1 MKHSLSNK
9 FLAIFLSVMLVMSCI
24 PVTVANAAEDSTSV
38 ADPKTLSQWESWF
51 PADSDRYAGGIFLDK
66 SVYTA
71 TEAKTD
77 SYFEDIRSSLSF
89 GNDSFGNENFMVA
102 LSAVGSNSEVLG
114 YSHTPTDTILV
125 LDASTSMGT
134 GDASSSSVD
143 DMVNGANEAI
153 KRLLA
158 LNNYNRVGVVIYNGS
173 ASVLLPLDRYTAGNT
188 NGDILRFERS
198 RTGSSWNSSYEN
210 RIYIASGV
218 TDGNG
223 HAVATDYNAQ
233 AQGTYTQGG
242 IYAAAQ
248 EFLGADTVIED
259 GKIQGGTN
267 RIPIMVLMTDGEPSY
282 RTQTGNNNTINRY
295 SAATNA
301 NADRENFRED
311 EITAFSTMLTAAW
324 AEGEISA
331 HYNEDTRFYT
341 LGYAL
346 SANHQYAQN
355 VLDPMNPNNALA
367 TRFTRFATQY
377 LAAEQNETAVI
388 RNESNHISF
397 RVTRASSP
405 ERVTTLDYVDRY
417 WRASQASQLSSAF
430 DAIVDEIVIQ
440 SRYYSTLVS
449 NNNYAQDGFVSFT
462 DEIGTYMEVKDIKGL
477 YIGEGKL
484 VSGGMFAEFA
494 TTGKVTEF
502 DSTNYSEQ
510 ELAGFENE
518 ILNAASERFGISLS
532 EAARLINSAKANG
545 FISYTSPDE
554 FSNYISWYADENN
567 GYLAPYT
574 NASVQAPDGAKYIVR
589 SYFYMGDVVQ
599 NHVETSMLYALVR
612 VREDIQ
618 TGRQIV
624 DMDVPAALLPMVTY
638 TITVDGDVLT
648 DENVTGITCEQKK
661 PISLLFEV
669 GLDSEINPINIS
681 EKVKED
687 FRKDENGIYTFY
699 TNRWRDA
706 EGNGFTL
713 PDDADPHIFNHG
725 IMNTTVT
732 QFVPSLENERFYF
745 TENVQ
750 LLDSS
755 YNVYTG
761 SKPSESNSYF
771 VEYKWIEGNKDSAT
785 VKCAYNPV
793 SPEILK
799 NEDNIIQLEGR
810 NGWFIRKGTPQFY
823 FGEEVH
829 GEQAHSHK
837 VANPTETLGF
847 SDYPQVVMHE
857 SEEHSGYHMLN
868 YHGNNGL
875 VKASPAQGIKL
886 SKAVSQAVAGA
897 SDEFDFE
904 ISLSGAAPAASYPVY
919 IEYADGISATQIA
932 SVDGGKISITLGD
945 GDVAYIYSLP
955 VGTEYSVEE
964 AYSAYYV
971 PSYEN
976 ADGTVNLHTLSS
988 VEVTNSPKGYGSLL
1002 VEKDV
1007 THPFSTVSAEL
1018 AEKAFEIEVEFIGDK
1033 NDLAL
1038 ITASDSDLAPD
1049 KGDGAYTYSLSLK
1062 DGHDVLFTN
1071 IPEGVKYTVTENNIP
1086 DGFTLTTNADS
1097 LEGTIS
1103 AEYRAEARLINDYEP
1118 APVSPK
1124 ITVSGEKTL
1133 NGREWNDEIDK
1144 YQVALQ
1150 QVVFGGQ
1157 GAVAVGEPIIAD
1169 IIKTDAEDY
1178 EIDMSS
1184 IVYDEVGTYSYVVYE
1199 VVPDE
1204 AKRVDSV
1211 SYDSSFAI
1219 YSVTVADKGT
1229 GTLVIDRVTVHQ
1241 QTASVSGN
1249 AQNGWSITKDFK
1261 NEYQTSTVRIPAFK
1275 QVVAEDNSEEI
1286 IKNHSG
1292 GIMLALYDS
1301 VDAETPV
1308 YSTLTDENG
1317 EASFVIGV
1325 KQSDY
1330 ESGRY
1335 YYLREVIPLTDSQVV
1350 GMTYDTEYR
1359 YVISIEWADILS
1371 EAPEVRYYNYDESAS
1386 LGVGEEITDIEANP
1400 LVITNTF
1407 DDGTVSSPAIE
1418 FSGKKTLNG
1427 GALRSGDEFVFELYE
1442 TDATFDTEGLSPL
1455 KTVEVNAQTPDGAY
1469 SFDEITFDSVGT
1481 KYLVVSEKA
1490 GTAGGIGYDD
1500 TKYHITVDVTKTTD
1514 SSNKTIL
1521 EAELTHIHK
1530 VGNGDVEADM
1540 LNFNNT
1546 YTVNDTEEVTVSGTK
1561 VLNGRKLL
1569 EGEFE
1574 FVIEAETAGAPL
1586 PSVTRVKNSADG
1598 KFSFPTIRFD
1608 IANEAS
1614 YNETYTY
1621 TIKEIIPDA
1630 VDKKGIT
1637 YNSDG
1642 KTEYIL
1648 SVNLK
1653 DDGNGGITKTV
1664 TLDGRPVS
1672 DINAVFENSYSATD
1686 TSLSLS
1692 GTKSFNKPDGEFW
1705 FDLYEADENFA
1716 IISDAPVK
1724 SAKAEVTNGTG
1735 TYEIIL
1741 NYTSGDSGYHYYVLK
1756 EAVPAETK
1764 GIYYDAAEYHI
1775 AVSVVDNGQ
1784 GDTEAY
1790 VNSIVKAN
1798 TTETATV
1805 TSLNFT
1811 NKYVAA
1817 PAEAVIKG
1825 LKTLKDKQLEK
1836 DMFEF
1841 TLSNDEGEIATVTND
1856 ENGEF
1861 YFPAQIFEEVGTY
1874 VFRVEEVNGGS
1885 ILNGIFYDE
1894 AEFTVTLPVL
1904 DDGEGSLYVDEES
1917 IIIEKLSGEEGTT
1930 VSTISFVNEYS
1941 ATPVE
1946 VKISGT
1952 KLLDGRELEDDE
1964 FRFLLSSAD
1973 SSYTVDEAASV
1984 REATN
1989 KADGSF
1995 EFDTITY
2002 TSAGTYYYVI
2012 TEDAATT
2019 AERVTNDSTVYHLE
2033 IEIRDDGEGKLY
2045 EADRTLAKAGS
2056 EDTIEHIVFTNI
2068 FTPKPEDIAVGI
2080 DVVKTVVNTGS
2091 KEIGPEGFEFV
2102 LVNTADG
2109 SDEKVKTNAEGR
2121 AEFTLTYTE
2130 DDIGNTYTYTLS
2142 EVNDA
2147 REYVQYSSEEYLI
2160 TVSVSLNSNNELIA
2174 TLTVNGSP
2182 VTEAVAE
2189 FENIYNYI
2197 TESVTVSVS
2206 GTKILE
2212 NRELAENEFKFLMYP
2227 ANNSFEH
2234 VEGSVAAEAVNSAD
2248 GTFTFKNITFSEVGT
2263 YYYVITEDAGT
2274 TADRVTNDS
2283 TVYHLTLEIRDD
2295 GEGKLY
2301 EAGRTLVKEG
2311 SEEPAE
2317 EIVFTNIFTPKPED
2331 IAVSIDIN
2339 KTVLNQGTDTIGPEG
2354 FEFVLEKAEGEERYY
2369 ITSDENGYGQFT
2381 LVYTEDDI
2389 GKVYTYTLTEVNDG
2403 RNNVQYSDE
2412 EYVFTVS
2419 VSLGENNELVATL
2432 TENGEAVTA
2441 LTATFENIY
2450 DYTPEVE
2457 EEPEDEP
2464 EDEPKEE
2471 FEEEENDDNSEE
2483 EPEEDNE
2490 DEKKKEDKPKNDTS
2504 DSPQT
2509 NDTSNLLLWFALMF
2523 ISGGGI
2529 MGNML
2534 YGRKKKENEAN

>member
-9 FLAIFLSVMLVMSCI
+9 ILAIFLSVMLVMSCI
-24 PVTVANAAEDSTSV
+24 PAAVVNAAESSTSA

-71 TEAKTD
+71 AEAKTD
-77 SYFEDIRSSLSF
+77 AYFADISSSLSF
-89 GNDSFGNENFMVA
+89 DEDNFGNENFMVA

-134 GDASSSSVD
+134 GDASSSVD
-143 DMVNGANEAI
+143 DMVNGANEAV

-173 ASVLLPLDRYTAGNT
+173 ASVLLPLDRYTAGNA

-198 RTGSSWNSSYEN
+198 RTGSSWSSSYEN
-210 RIYIASGV
+210 RIYIASDV
-218 TDGNG
+218 TDGDGNP
-223 HAVATDYNAQ
+223 VSTDYNAQ

-248 EFLGADTVIED
+248 EFLAADTVIED

-282 RTQTGNNNTINRY
+282 RTQTGSNNTINRY
-295 SAATNA
+295 SVATNA

-331 HYNEDTRFYT
+331 HYNEDTHFYT

-355 VLDPMNPNNALA
+355 VLDPMNPNNSLA
-367 TRFTRFATQY
+367 SLFSSFASQY

-388 RNESNHISF
+388 RNTSNQIAF
-397 RVTRASSP
+397 RVKRASSP
-405 ERVTTLDYVDRY
+405 ERVTSLDYVDRY
-417 WRASQASQLSSAF
+417 WQASQASQLSAAF

-449 NNNYAQDGFVSFT
+449 NNNYTQDGFISFT
-462 DEIGTYMEVKDIKGL
+462 DEIGTYMEVKDVKGL

-494 TTGKVTEF
+494 TTGEVTEF

-510 ELAGFENE
+510 ELSGFENE
-518 ILNAASERFGISLS
+518 ILRAAAVRFGISLS
-532 EAARLINSAKANG
+532 EAALLVNSAKENG

-554 FSNYISWYADENN
+554 FSNYVSWYADEDN

-612 VREDIQ
+612 VREDIV

-624 DMDVPAALLPMVTY
+624 DMDIPAALLPMVTY
-638 TITVDGDVLT
+638 TITVDGDMLT

-699 TNRWRDA
+699 TNRWRD
-706 EGNGFTL
+706 GNGNSFVL

-745 TENVQ
+745 TENTQ
-750 LLDSS
+750 LLDGS

-761 SKPSESNSYF
+761 SKPAEGDSYF
-771 VEYKWIEGNKDSAT
+771 VEYKWIEGNADSAT
-785 VKCAYNPV
+785 VKSAYNPV

-799 NEDNIIQLEGR
+799 NEDNIIQLEGKE
-810 NGWFIRKGTPQFY
+810 GWFIRKGTPQYY

-837 VANPTETLGF
+837 TENITGTLGF
-847 SDYPQVVMHE
+847 SDYPQVVYHD
-857 SEEHSGYHMLN
+857 SEGHSGYHMLN
-868 YHGNNGL
+868 YHGNNGS
-875 VKASPAQGIKL
+875 VKAYPAQGIKL
-886 SKAVSQAVAGA
+886 SKTVSQTVAAA
-897 SDEFDFE
+897 SDEFGFE
-904 ISLSGAAPAASYPVY
+904 ISLSGAELAASYPVY
-919 IEYADGISATQIA
+919 IEYSDGTSDTQTA
-932 SVDGGKISITLGD
+932 AVNGGKISITLGD

-964 AYSAYYV
+964 AYSAHYA

-976 ADGTVNLHTLSS
+976 ADGKVELHTLSS

-1007 THPFSTVSAEL
+1007 THPFSTVSSEL
-1018 AEKAFEIEVEFIGDK
+1018 AEKAFEIEVEFSGDE

-1038 ITASDSDLAPD
+1038 ITVSDGNLVPD
-1049 KGDGAYTYSLSLK
+1049 KDDGAYTYTLSLK
-1062 DGHDVLFTN
+1062 DGYDVLFTN

-1086 DGFTLTTNADS
+1086 DGFTLITDAGS
-1097 LEGTIS
+1097 LEGTIT
-1103 AEYRAEARLINDYEP
+1103 ANHRDEALLVNDYEP
-1118 APVSPK
+1118 APVSPE
-1124 ITVSGEKTL
+1124 ITVSGEKNL
-1133 NGREWNDEIDK
+1133 NGREWDDEIDK

-1157 GAVAVGEPIIAD
+1157 GAVAVGEPIITD
-1169 IIKTDAEDY
+1169 IIKADGTDY
-1178 EIDMSS
+1178 EIDMSN
-1184 IVYDEVGTYSYVVYE
+1184 IVFDEVGTYSYVVYE
-1199 VVPDE
+1199 AVPDE
-1204 AKRVDSV
+1204 AERVDSV

-1219 YSVTVADKGT
+1219 FSVTVSDKGT
-1229 GTLVIDRVTVHQ
+1229 GTLVVDGVTVHQ
-1241 QTASVSGN
+1241 QTAILSVD
-1249 AQNGWSITKDFK
+1249 AQDGWSITKDFT
-1261 NEYQTSTVRIPAFK
+1261 NEYKTSTVHIPARK
-1275 QVVAEDNSEEI
+1275 QVVDEDNSEET
-1286 IKNHSG
+1286 IKNHAG
-1292 GIMLALYDS
+1292 GIMFALYDS
-1301 VDAETPV
+1301 VTAEAPV

-1317 EASFVIGV
+1317 EAGFVIGV

-1330 ESGRY
+1330 ESGKY

-1350 GMTYDTEYR
+1350 GMTYNTEFR
-1359 YVISIEWADILS
+1359 YVIGIEWADILS
-1371 EAPEVRYYNYDESAS
+1371 EAPQVRYYNYDESAPS
-1386 LGVGEEITDIEANP
+1386 GIGTEITDIEENP

-1407 DDGTVSSPAIE
+1407 DEGTVSTPAID
-1418 FSGKKTLNG
+1418 FGGKKTLNG

-1442 TDATFDTEGLSPL
+1442 TDATFNTDGLTPL
-1455 KTVEVNAQTPDGAY
+1455 QTAEVNADTPDGAY
-1469 SFDEITFDSVGT
+1469 GFDGITFDSVGT
-1481 KYLVVSEKA
+1481 KYLVVSEKQ
-1490 GTAGGIGYDD
+1490 GSAGGIGYDD

-1514 SSNKTIL
+1514 NNKTVL
-1521 EAELTHIHK
+1521 VAGLTHIHK

-1540 LNFNNT
+1540 LDFDNT
-1546 YTVNDTEEVTVSGTK
+1546 YTVNDTEEVTVGGTK
-1561 VLNGRKLL
+1561 VLKGRMLL

-1574 FVIEAETAGAPL
+1574 FVIEAETDGAPL
-1586 PSVTRVKNSADG
+1586 PSVTRVKNGADG
-1598 KFSFPTIRFD
+1598 KFTFPAIRFD

-1614 YNETYTY
+1614 YDETYTY
-1621 TIKEIIPDA
+1621 TIKEFVPA
-1630 VDKKGIT
+1630 AADKKGIT

-1642 KTEYIL
+1642 KTEYSL

-1686 TSLSLS
+1686 AKLRLS
-1692 GTKSFNKPDGEFW
+1692 GTKSFNKADGEFW
-1705 FDLYEADENFA
+1705 FDLYEADENFTV
-1716 IISDAPVK
+1716 ISDTPLK
-1724 SAKAEVTNGTG
+1724 SAATVVENGTG

-1741 NYTSGDSGYHYYVLK
+1741 DYTSEDSGYHYYVLK

-1775 AVSVVDNGQ
+1775 SVSAVDNGH
-1784 GDTEAY
+1784 GETEVY
-1790 VNSIVKAN
+1790 VNSIEKAN

-1817 PAEAVIKG
+1817 PAEAIIKG
-1825 LKTLKDKQLEK
+1825 TKTLKDKQLEK

-1841 TLSNDEGEIATVTND
+1841 VLSNEGGEIATVTND
-1856 ENGEF
+1856 ENGEL
-1861 YFPAQIFEEVGTY
+1861 YFSAQTFEEAGTY
-1874 VFRVEEVNGGS
+1874 VFRVKEINGGS

-1904 DDGEGSLYVDEES
+1904 DDGEGSLYVDEEN
-1917 IIIEKLSGEEGTT
+1917 IVIERLSGGEGTT

-1941 ATPVE
+1941 AAPVE
-1946 VKISGT
+1946 VNISGT
-1952 KLLDGRELEDDE
+1952 KILDGRELADDE

-1973 SSYTVDEAASV
+1973 RSYTVDEAASV
-1984 REATN
+1984 REARN

-2002 TSAGTYYYVI
+2002 TGAGTYYYVI

-2033 IEIRDDGEGKLY
+2033 IEIRDDGEGRLY
-2045 EADRTLAKAGS
+2045 EEGRYLVKAGS
-2056 EDTIEHIVFTNI
+2056 
-2068 FTPKPEDIAVGI
+2068 G
-2080 DVVKTVVNTGS
+2080 
-2091 KEIGPEGFEFV
+2091 
-2102 LVNTADG
+2102 
-2109 SDEKVKTNAEGR
+2109 
-2121 AEFTLTYTE
+2121 
-2130 DDIGNTYTYTLS
+2130 
-2142 EVNDA
+2142 
-2147 REYVQYSSEEYLI
+2147 
-2160 TVSVSLNSNNELIA
+2160 
-2174 TLTVNGSP
+2174 
-2182 VTEAVAE
+2182 EA
-2189 FENIYNYI
+2189 
-2197 TESVTVSVS
+2197 
-2206 GTKILE
+2206 
-2212 NRELAENEFKFLMYP
+2212 
-2227 ANNSFEH
+2227 
-2234 VEGSVAAEAVNSAD
+2234 
-2248 GTFTFKNITFSEVGT
+2248 
-2263 YYYVITEDAGT
+2263 
-2274 TADRVTNDS
+2274 
-2283 TVYHLTLEIRDD
+2283 
-2295 GEGKLY
+2295 
-2301 EAGRTLVKEG
+2301 
-2311 SEEPAE
+2311 AE

-2331 IAVSIDIN
+2331 ITVSIDIN
-2339 KTVLNQGTDTIGPEG
+2339 KTVRNEGTDTISPEG
-2354 FEFVLEKAEGEERYY
+2354 FEFALVNTADGSVGKVKTNAEGKAE
-2369 ITSDENGYGQFT
+2369 FT
-2381 LVYTEDDI
+2381 LTYTEEDI

-2403 RNNVQYSDE
+2403 RENVQYSDE

-2419 VSLGENNELVATL
+2419 VTLDENNALA
-2432 TENGEAVTA
+2432 AA
-2441 LTATFENIY
+2441 LTANDEQVAVLTAAFENIY
-2450 DYTPEVE
+2450 DYTPEEGTPEDDTPEENEPEDESE
-2457 EEPEDEP
+2457 EEPEDESEDEYEDEP
-2464 EDEPKEE
+2464 EDESEDEDEDEYEDEPEDDDKSEKEE
-2471 FEEEENDDNSEE
+2471 DD
-2483 EPEEDNE
+2483 EPES
-2490 DEKKKEDKPKNDTS
+2490 KPKKDAS

-2509 NDTSNLLLWFALMF
+2509 NDASNLLLWVALMF

>member
-1 MKHSLSNK
+1 MKHSLTNK
-9 FLAIFLSVMLVMSCI
+9 FLAIFLSVMLIMSGI
-24 PVTVANAAEDSTSV
+24 PVTAVYAAEGNSTSV
-38 ADPKTLSQWESWF
+38 ADPKTLNQWESWF
-51 PADSDRYAGGIFLDK
+51 PAGSDRYAGGIFLDK

-71 TEAKTD
+71 TEVKMD
-77 SYFEDIRSSLSF
+77 GYFADISNSLSF
-89 GNDSFGNENFMVA
+89 GEDNFGNENFMVA

-173 ASVLLPLDRYTAGNT
+173 ASVLLPLDRYAAGNT

-218 TDGNG
+218 TDGDG

-242 IYAAAQ
+242 VYAAAQ
-248 EFLGADTVIED
+248 EFLAADTVIED

-295 SAATNA
+295 SAASNA

-367 TRFTRFATQY
+367 TRFARFATQY

-388 RNESNHISF
+388 RNESNQISF

-417 WRASQASQLSSAF
+417 WQASQASQLSAAF

-449 NNNYAQDGFVSFT
+449 NNNYAQDGFISFT
-462 DEIGTYMEVKDIKGL
+462 DEIGTYMEVKDVKGL

-518 ILNAASERFGISLS
+518 ILRAASVRFGISLS
-532 EAARLINSAKANG
+532 EAALLLNSAKANG

-554 FSNYISWYADENN
+554 FSNFVSWYADEDN

-574 NASVQAPDGAKYIVR
+574 NASAQEPDGAKYIVR

-612 VREDIQ
+612 VREDIE
-618 TGRQIV
+618 TGRLIV

-669 GLDSEINPINIS
+669 GLDSKITPINIS

-699 TNRWRDA
+699 TNRWRD
-706 EGNGFTL
+706 GNGNSFVL

-750 LLDSS
+750 LLDNS
-755 YNVYTG
+755 YNIYTG

-785 VKCAYNPV
+785 VRSVYNPV

-810 NGWFIRKGTPQFY
+810 DGWFIKKGTPQFY

-837 VANPTETLGF
+837 TANPTETLGF

-857 SEEHSGYHMLN
+857 SEEHNGYHMLN

-886 SKAVSQAVAGA
+886 SKAVSQAAVGA
-897 SDEFDFE
+897 SEEFGFE
-904 ISLSGAAPAASYPVY
+904 ISLSGATLAASYPVY
-919 IEYADGISATQIA
+919 IEYADGTSFTKDAL
-932 SVDGGKISITLGD
+932 VNDGKMNLTLAD
-945 GDVAYIYSLP
+945 GDVAYIYNLP
-955 VGTEYSVEE
+955 VGTEYSVKE
-964 AYSAYYV
+964 AYNAHYA

-976 ADGTVNLHTLSS
+976 SDGTVKLHTLSS
-988 VEVTNSPKGYGSLL
+988 VEVTNSPKSYGSLL

-1007 THPFSTVSAEL
+1007 THPFSTVSPEL
-1018 AEKAFEIEVEFIGDK
+1018 AEKAFEIEVEFIGDE

-1038 ITASDSDLAPD
+1038 ITVSDSNLAPD
-1049 KGDGAYTYSLSLK
+1049 KGDGAYTYSFTLK

-1086 DGFTLTTNADS
+1086 DGFTLTIDADS

-1103 AEYRAEARLINDYEP
+1103 ANHRAEALLVNDYEP
-1118 APVSPK
+1118 AGVSPK
-1124 ITVSGEKTL
+1124 ITISGEKNL
-1133 NGREWNDEIDK
+1133 NGREWDNEIDK

-1157 GAVAVGEPIIAD
+1157 GTVAVGEPIISD

-1204 AKRVDSV
+1204 TERVDSI

-1241 QTASVSGN
+1241 QTASVSGD
-1249 AQNGWSITKDFK
+1249 AQDGWNITKDFK

-1292 GIMLALYDS
+1292 GIMFGLYASDDS
-1301 VDAETPV
+1301 ETPV

-1317 EASFVIGV
+1317 KAEFVLGV

-1350 GMTYDTEYR
+1350 GMTYDTEFK
-1359 YVISIEWADILS
+1359 YVIGIEWTDILS
-1371 EAPEVRYYNYDESAS
+1371 ESPEVRYYNYDESAL
-1386 LGVGEEITDIEANP
+1386 LGIGEEITDIGEAS

-1407 DDGTVSSPAIE
+1407 DDGTVLTPAITLG
-1418 FSGKKTLNG
+1418 GKKTLNG
-1427 GALRSGDEFVFELYE
+1427 GSLRSGDEFVFELYE
-1442 TDATFDTEGLSPL
+1442 TDATFNINELSPI
-1455 KTVEVNAQTPDGAY
+1455 KTVTVNSRTPDGAY
-1469 SFDEITFDSVGT
+1469 SFDGITFDSMGT

-1530 VGNGDVEADM
+1530 VGDGDVEADM

-1546 YTVNDTEEVTVSGTK
+1546 YTVNDTEEVTVRGTK
-1561 VLNGRKLL
+1561 VLKGRKLL

-1574 FVIEAETAGAPL
+1574 FVIEAETVGAPV
-1586 PSVTRVKNSADG
+1586 PSVTRVKNSTDG

-1608 IANEAS
+1608 IANEVS

-1621 TIKEIIPDA
+1621 TIKEIIPVA

-1642 KTEYIL
+1642 KTEYTL

-1653 DDGNGGITKTV
+1653 DDGNGGIAKTV

-1672 DINAVFENSYSATD
+1672 DINAVFENIYSATD
-1686 TSLSLS
+1686 TRLSLS

-1705 FDLYEADENFA
+1705 FDLYEADENFT

-1724 SAKAEVTNGTG
+1724 SAKADVTNGTG

-1741 NYTSGDSGYHYYVLK
+1741 NYTSGDAGYHYYVLK
-1756 EAVPAETK
+1756 EVVPAETK
-1764 GIYYDAAEYHI
+1764 GIYYDATEYHI
-1775 AVSVVDNGQ
+1775 TVSVVDNGH
-1784 GDTEAY
+1784 GETEAY

-1811 NKYVAA
+1811 NKYVAT

-1841 TLSNDEGEIATVTND
+1841 TLSNDSGEIATVTND

-1861 YFPAQIFEEVGTY
+1861 YFPAQIFEEVGAY

-1894 AEFTVTLPVL
+1894 AEFTVTVPVL
-1904 DDGEGSLYVDEES
+1904 DNGEGSLYVDEEN

-1941 ATPVE
+1941 AAPVE
-1946 VKISGT
+1946 VSVSGT

-1973 SSYTVDEAASV
+1973 SNYAVDETASV

-2045 EADRTLAKAGS
+2045 EA
-2056 EDTIEHIVFTNI
+2056 
-2068 FTPKPEDIAVGI
+2068 
-2080 DVVKTVVNTGS
+2080 
-2091 KEIGPEGFEFV
+2091 
-2102 LVNTADG
+2102 
-2109 SDEKVKTNAEGR
+2109 
-2121 AEFTLTYTE
+2121 
-2130 DDIGNTYTYTLS
+2130 
-2142 EVNDA
+2142 
-2147 REYVQYSSEEYLI
+2147 
-2160 TVSVSLNSNNELIA
+2160 
-2174 TLTVNGSP
+2174 
-2182 VTEAVAE
+2182 
-2189 FENIYNYI
+2189 
-2197 TESVTVSVS
+2197 
-2206 GTKILE
+2206 
-2212 NRELAENEFKFLMYP
+2212 
-2227 ANNSFEH
+2227 
-2234 VEGSVAAEAVNSAD
+2234 
-2248 GTFTFKNITFSEVGT
+2248 
-2263 YYYVITEDAGT
+2263 
-2274 TADRVTNDS
+2274 
-2283 TVYHLTLEIRDD
+2283 
-2295 GEGKLY
+2295 
-2301 EAGRTLVKEG
+2301 GRTLTKSG
-2311 SEEPAE
+2311 SENTAE
-2317 EIVFTNIFTPKPED
+2317 EIVFTNIFTSKPED
-2331 IAVSIDIN
+2331 IEVNIDIN
-2339 KTVLNQGTDTIGPEG
+2339 KTVVYEGADTIGPED
-2354 FEFVLEKAEGEERYY
+2354 FEFVLENAEGEEEYY
-2369 ITSDENGYGQFT
+2369 VFSDENGYGQFT
-2381 LVYTEDDI
+2381 LIYTEDDI

-2403 RNNVQYSDE
+2403 RDNVRYSDE

-2419 VSLGENNELVATL
+2419 VSLDENNALVASL
-2432 TENGEAVTA
+2432 TENGETVTA

-2450 DYTPEVE
+2450 DYTPEE
-2457 EEPEDEP
+2457 EDDFDDDYEEDPE
-2464 EDEPKEE
+2464 EDS
-2471 FEEEENDDNSEE
+2471 EEEELDDNSEE
-2483 EPEEDNE
+2483 EPEEDYEAENN
-2490 DEKKKEDKPKNDTS
+2490 KEDKPENKPNKDTL